1 MECQYTELRLAD
13 VITEEMLVE
22 GLAWVNGGIGE
33 AVGYR
38 EGDQDEDQEKR
49 EEGEGEEVEKRV
61 NKTVDKKLV
70 IAYL

>member
-1 MECQYTELRLAD
+1 LAD

-38 EGDQDEDQEKR
+38 EGDEDEQEGG
-49 EEGEGEEVEKRV
+49 EGEGEEVKKRV